1 MNELIKIAKETSIRD
16 YLEKR
21 GFVTRKIGT
30 RFITKSPF
38 NRDTNPSFVIYPSN
52 TYFDWSSGKHGDIIE
67 LVKELERCTF
77 KEALEHLQSNEYE
90 KFVKFDTQETTKEPF
105 DLRRYITYKHSEVK
119 RIREYARERG
129 ITEGYE
135 NGIFFTREVGESGKE
150 TWKRHPSI
158 GFVHRDKDLQ
168 ICGIKLRE
176 INQNS
181 DPRFSAR
188 GSLGWYILKRYPQE
202 FFAIRESVI
211 YVVESESSA
220 NSLWMHLKET
230 RNSQTVLSRG
240 AVSSAPTRIDLP
252 TDYQNKS
259 IKLIIDYDGDE
270 EKYKE
275 RLKLYEHLNAE
286 PIKLILPKGEDIN
299 SLYMAG
305 KMYLIE
311 HLL

>member
-1 MNELIKIAKETSIRD
+1 MNELIQSAKEISIRD

-21 GFVTRKIGT
+21 GFVTKKIGT
-30 RFITKSPF
+30 RFLTKSPF

-52 TYFDWSSGKHGDIIE
+52 TYFDWSSGKHGDIID
-67 LVKELERCTF
+67 LVKELEHYTF

-168 ICGIKLRE
+168 TCGIKLRE
-176 INQNS
+176 IDPKA
-181 DPRFSAR
+181 DPRFNAR
-188 GSLGWYILKRYPQE
+188 GKLGLYILTSLENLSGHQSP
-202 FFAIRESVI
+202 VL
-211 YVVESESSA
+211 YVVEGEANA
-220 NSLWMHLKET
+220 NSLAMLLKISN
-230 RNSQTVLSRG
+230 RAGVVLSGG
-240 AVSSAPTRIDLP
+240 AVSCCLKNIPEA
-252 TDYQNKS
+252 YQHYQR
-259 IKLIIDYDGDE
+259 KLIIDYDGNE
-270 EKYKE
+270 ELYKE
-275 RLKLYEHLNAE
+275 RLKLYEDLNAE
-286 PIKLILPKGEDIN
+286 PIRLILPKGEDIN

>member
-1 MNELIKIAKETSIRD
+1 MNELIQSAKEISIRD

-21 GFVTRKIGT
+21 GFVTKKIGT
-30 RFITKSPF
+30 RFLTKSPF

-52 TYFDWSSGKHGDIIE
+52 TYFDWSSGKHGDIID
-67 LVKELERCTF
+67 LVKELEHYTF

-90 KFVKFDTQETTKEPF
+90 KFVKLDTQETTKEPF

-135 NGIFFTREVGESGKE
+135 NGIFFTREAGEFGKE

-158 GFVHRDKDLQ
+158 GFVHRDKNLQ

-176 INQNS
+176 INPEAN
-181 DPRFSAR
+181 PRFSAR
-188 GSLGWYILKRYPQE
+188 GQLGLYILNGMNHKKYTDP
-202 FFAIRESVI
+202 AL
-211 YVVESESSA
+211 YVVEGEGNA
-220 NSLWMHLKET
+220 NSLWMSLKKTYDVISIGGATATTFHLK
-230 RNSQTVLSRG
+230 N
-240 AVSSAPTRIDLP
+240 LP
-252 TDYQNKS
+252 QHLQQLPKK
-259 IKLIIDYDGDE
+259 KLIIDYDGNE
-270 EKYKE
+270 ELYQE
-275 RLKLYEHLNAE
+275 RLKLYEHLDAE